1 VVANMTRRRKT
12 QIEDSLKNG
21 DHPDETVES
30 NSQNKASGQ
39 AGPGASVPSEAH
51 EIGPLARQ
59 LLDILAIIALRMAAK
74 RQQQEKQDK

>member
-1 VVANMTRRRKT
+1 MTRRRKT

-39 AGPGASVPSEAH
+39 AGPGANVPSETH
-51 EIGPLARQ
+51 EISPMVRQ
-59 LLDILAIIALRMAAK
+59 LLDVLAVIALRMAAK
-74 RQQQEKQDK
+74 RQQQEKQDE

>member
-1 VVANMTRRRKT
+1 MTRRRKT

-21 DHPDETVES
+21 GHPDETVES
-30 NSQNKASGQ
+30 ISQNMASGQ
-39 AGPGASVPSEAH
+39 SGPGANGSSETH

-59 LLDILAIIALRMAAK
+59 LLDVLAIIALRMAVK